1 MKKRFYFVDHFTLFF
16 SVRDPVRAENAASTS
31 RNRIFLHFFGNTV
44 GRKTDR
50 LQNKEKGRDMLGFLM
65 SAVAGAAMS
74 IQGVMNTRL
83 GEKIG
88 LYESNAFVQG
98 TAFLLSVIAVLV
110 LGKGNFRSILEVDKL
125 YLFGGVLG
133 IVITVT
139 VMLGIGKL
147 SPTVAISTILIS
159 QLLVAALID
168 AFGWMGSEQVP
179 FGWTK
184 YVGLGL
190 MIAGVILFKK

>member
-1 MKKRFYFVDHFTLFF
+1 MF
-16 SVRDPVRAENAASTS
+16 
-31 RNRIFLHFFGNTV
+31 
-44 GRKTDR
+44 
-50 LQNKEKGRDMLGFLM
+50 GFLM

-74 IQGVMNTRL
+74 FQGVMNTRL

-88 LYESNAFVQG
+88 LYESNVFVQG
-98 TAFLLSVIAVLV
+98 TAFLLSVIAMLV
-110 LGKGNFRSILEVDKL
+110 LGKGSFRSIMEVDKL

-133 IVITVT
+133 IVITIT

-168 AFGWMGSEQVP
+168 AFGWMGTQRVP
-179 FGWTK
+179 FDWTK
-184 YVGLGL
+184 YVGIGL
-190 MIAGVILFKK
+190 MIAGVIVFKIKH